1 MTPQGL
7 HWRPLVMLVGVLTL
21 SMAVGRMSL
30 WLGAAGTALIAAGT
44 IPRERRAMA
53 AVPAMLV
60 LVSALAISALAF
72 MYVRAR
78 FDPAINQGDP
88 STWGSLSDAIAR
100 RQYAVS
106 PIWPRMAPIWVQLGN
121 LGQYADWQVALSTGP
136 TVLPSVLRTMGTIA
150 FLYLGYLGAVVHWR
164 ADRRSWIALC
174 ALFACGTLG
183 VLVYLNLHAGPSIG
197 YGIFPAN
204 TVREARER
212 DYFYVFGFWAWGLWA
227 GIGGIEMAR
236 RWRRPAWA
244 GVLIALVPIVMNW
257 RAVTRRGEPEEGLP
271 RAFAEA
277 LLESTPQRGVLF
289 VMGDNDSYPVW
300 FLQRVHGTRPD
311 VTVVTV
317 PLLPTRW
324 YRDEMATRHGLLL
337 DDDVNRFD
345 GKLETA
351 ARVAEEARKKGR
363 PVVAAVTMT
372 AAERGKLASR
382 WRARGVVYVAD
393 ATGIDTASTN
403 RWGEW
408 VRRRLPAREVRE
420 AIDPVNSYH
429 RRLLE
434 CPGQLRDLARMGD
447 STRLDS
453 ACNYR

>member
-1 MTPQGL
+1 M
-7 HWRPLVMLVGVLTL
+7 
-21 SMAVGRMSL
+21 
-30 WLGAAGTALIAAGT
+30 
-44 IPRERRAMA
+44 
-53 AVPAMLV
+53 
-60 LVSALAISALAF
+60 
-72 MYVRAR
+72 
-78 FDPAINQGDP
+78 
-88 STWGSLSDAIAR
+88 
-100 RQYAVS
+100 
-106 PIWPRMAPIWVQLGN
+106 WPRMAPLWVQLGN
-121 LGQYADWQVALSTGP
+121 LGQYADWQVALSAGP
-136 TVLPSVLRTMGTIA
+136 TVLPSVLRTMGTVA
-150 FLYLGYLGAVVHWR
+150 FLYLGYLGAVVHWN

-174 ALFACGTLG
+174 TLFACGTLG

-212 DYFYVFGFWAWGLWA
+212 DYFYVFGFWVWGLWA
-227 GIGGIEMAR
+227 GVGGIALAR
-236 RWRRPAWA
+236 RWRRPAWS

-257 RAVTRRGEPEEGLP
+257 RAVTRRGEPEERLP

-277 LLESTPQRGVLF
+277 LLESTPRRGVLF

-300 FLQRVHGTRPD
+300 FLQRVHRTRPD

-324 YRDEMATRHGLLL
+324 YRGEMARRHGLLH

-351 ARVAEEARKKGR
+351 GRIAEEARKNER

-372 AAERGKLASR
+372 AAERAKLASR

-403 RWGEW
+403 RWAER
-408 VRRRLPAREVRE
+408 VLLALPTRETRE

-434 CPGQLRDLARMGD
+434 CPKLLRDFARTDD

-453 ACNYR
+453 VCNYR